1 MFVLLVIAF
10 IVLCLIFVLLSR
22 TESLKHERMVEI
34 MRKKKTTK
42 LEKEILRLHDDI
54 VIDYHKFMLELVYV
68 SQPRTQELVIVFD
81 MGGRRTL
88 LNYYM
93 KIKYLHTPK
102 NHTSKKATADDVLY
116 TEYLRKIY
124 GCVYSL
130 ACVHLQEN
138 ENIKTHTIKSEHV
151 NLSSRLIIGSELID
165 LLEVLAHTHIM
176 SVNQCYLNGIFI
188 PERTDMIDNIRGLQ
202 HLLRECDC
210 NYRDGIDM
218 KVDEQALKIRL
229 KDALKSVPQEL
240 FQRSFKNAK
249 KMDIL

>member
-1 MFVLLVIAF
+1 MVIF
-10 IVLCLIFVLLSR
+10 KSKY
-22 TESLKHERMVEI
+22 ESQKHESVTLTKN
-34 MRKKKTTK
+34 KKRIY

-54 VIDYHKFMLELVYV
+54 VIDYHKFMLELIYV
-68 SQPRTQELVIVFD
+68 SQPRIQELVILFD
-81 MGGRRTL
+81 MDGRRTL

-93 KIKYLHTPK
+93 KIEYLQTPI
-102 NHTSKKATADDVLY
+102 NHINKKATVDDVLY

-165 LLEVLAHTHIM
+165 LLEVLTHTHIM

-210 NYRDGIDM
+210 NYRDGLDM